1 MLAGGY
7 RPRDVVEDDDISAV
21 DREFTNRKDHRKT
34 GI

>member
-21 DREFTNRKDHRKT
+21 DREVTNRKDHRKT